1 MIKFSGAIIWT
12 YDLGRLRHFYENI
25 LGLNP
30 HSVKDHFIAY
40 KWGNLRFSIGSH
52 SEITG
57 NSIESL
63 RIMLNFD
70 VKDIKNF
77 ANSLKRNGVKFL
89 REPEEEHWGGW
100 VCTFQDPDGNTIQ
113 LLQQPDH

>member
-1 MIKFSGAIIWT
+1 
-12 YDLGRLRHFYENI
+12 
-25 LGLNP
+25 
-30 HSVKDHFIAY
+30 
-40 KWGNLRFSIGSH
+40 
-52 SEITG
+52 
-57 NSIESL
+57 
-63 RIMLNFD
+63 MLNFD
-70 VKDIKNF
+70 VKDIKIF

>member
-40 KWGNLRFSIGSH
+40 KWGNLKFSIGSH

-70 VKDIKNF
+70 VKDIENF

-100 VCTFQDPDGNTIQ
+100 VCTFQDPDGSTSQ